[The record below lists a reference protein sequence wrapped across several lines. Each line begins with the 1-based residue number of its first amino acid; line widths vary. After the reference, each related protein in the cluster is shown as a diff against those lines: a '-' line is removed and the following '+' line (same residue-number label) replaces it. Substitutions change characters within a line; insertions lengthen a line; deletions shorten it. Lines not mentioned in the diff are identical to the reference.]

1 MGPSCHATRGVRVAD
16 PLEPSDHQLMKRT
29 ALGDR
34 EAFAAIIRRHQPWVL
49 SVAYRFLADRSQA
62 EDAGQ
67 EVFLRLWK
75 SAGRYRPDTALE
87 AYLRTLTVNYCLDLR
102 RRPKLL
108 ALPGGEEPPGK
119 GDPHGDLAAAER
131 RSALDSALQSLAPA
145 QRMAIVL
152 FHMEGLA
159 VKEVARLL
167 ETSPKAAESLLS
179 RARAALRERLG
190 PFLR

>member
-1 MGPSCHATRGVRVAD
+1 MVAE

-34 EAFAAIIRRHQPWVL
+34 EAFATIIRRHQRWVL
-49 SVAYRFLADRSQA
+49 SVAYRFLADRAQA

-75 SAGRYRPDTALE
+75 HAARYRPDTALE

-102 RRPKLL
+102 RKPTLL
-108 ALPGGEEPPGK
+108 ALEGGEEPQGE
-119 GDPHGDLAAAER
+119 GDPHGDLADAER
-131 RSALDSALQSLAPA
+131 RGALESALQSLVPA

-152 FHMEGLA
+152 FHLEGLA

-167 ETSPKAAESLLS
+167 DTSPKAAESLLS
-179 RARAALRERLG
+179 RARATLRERLG
-190 PFLR
+190 PILR

>member
-1 MGPSCHATRGVRVAD
+1 MVD

-34 EAFAAIIRRHQPWVL
+34 EAFAAIIRRHQRWVL

-102 RRPKLL
+102 RKPKLL
-108 ALPGGEEPPGK
+108 ALPGGEEPQGG
-119 GDPHGDLAAAER
+119 GDPHEDLAAAER
-131 RSALDSALQSLAPA
+131 RGALDSALQSLAPA

-179 RARAALRERLG
+179 RARTALRERLE
-190 PFLR
+190 PILR